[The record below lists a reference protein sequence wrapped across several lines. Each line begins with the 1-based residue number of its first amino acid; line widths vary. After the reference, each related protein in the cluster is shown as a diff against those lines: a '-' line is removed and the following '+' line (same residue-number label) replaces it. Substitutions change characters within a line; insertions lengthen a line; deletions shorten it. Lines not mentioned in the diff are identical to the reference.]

1 MSGHAWTGSQ
11 EFLSLSLPSNAEM
24 LTRAKN
30 TVLFAFLAS
39 WNNCIKVESIPLT
52 LIQLYI
58 KDRCGQVCITVI
70 ILLARK
76 FRSWAQYKL
85 CGGICKKALPSLT
98 PHLFSMPLQDSDKRI
113 NMCQLENHYPGFVL
127 LFVFKWVGDFLKK
140 KPAHFG
146 KSKNYSLL
154 ACLFMRVHVLS
165 SNGPSE
171 SKGTKLPESSILE
184 PSFLPDP
191 WWNKDPSSAWFSP
204 STGAQIQS
212 WTNRP
217 FLDGGVPFPKACCM
231 SLKMK
236 ELIKWTEP
244 YYQSYLVKTTDS

>member
-98 PHLFSMPLQDSDKRI
+98 PHLFSMPLQDSDKLI

-140 KPAHFG
+140 TLPILENLKMIPCLLVCLWECMFCLAMAPLNLKALNFLKVRYLNQASCLTHDG
-146 KSKNYSLL
+146 TRTQAMPDSAPRQELKSKAEL
-154 ACLFMRVHVLS
+154 
-165 SNGPSE
+165 
-171 SKGTKLPESSILE
+171 T
-184 PSFLPDP
+184 DP
-191 WWNKDPSSAWFSP
+191 F
-204 STGAQIQS
+204 
-212 WTNRP
+212 
-217 FLDGGVPFPKACCM
+217 
-231 SLKMK
+231 
-236 ELIKWTEP
+236 
-244 YYQSYLVKTTDS
+244 